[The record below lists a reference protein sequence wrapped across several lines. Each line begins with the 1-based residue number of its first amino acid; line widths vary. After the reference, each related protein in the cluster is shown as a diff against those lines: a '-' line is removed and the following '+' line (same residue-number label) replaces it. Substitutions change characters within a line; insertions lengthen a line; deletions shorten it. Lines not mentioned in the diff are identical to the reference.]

1 MKIGIDIYGGDFAPE
16 ATIDGSIM
24 ALEELLADEQLV
36 LIGNENVIRERCI
49 SKGVDP
55 SRFEIIHTDEWIEM
69 SEHPAKAFTSK
80 PKSSIGLGFGML
92 QKGYLDGFASA
103 GNTGAML
110 VAAMYTIKSIP
121 GVIRPVISASIP
133 NGSDKPTL
141 ILDVGINPDAKPE
154 VLYQYAILGSLYSK
168 YVFHV
173 DAPRV
178 ALLNIGSE
186 EEKGN
191 LVTKAAFQLMRE
203 STEFNFVGNVE
214 GHDLFSADKADVIVC
229 DGFVGNV
236 VIKEAEALYGLLQKF
251 KINHPFF
258 EMMNFENHGGAPILG
273 VNGTAIIG
281 HGVSNDKAIKSMILC
296 VRDIIK
302 SELTQRIKEA
312 FC

>member
-24 ALEELLADEQLV
+24 ALDELLADEQLV

-55 SRFEIIHTDEWIEM
+55 TRFEIVHTDEWIDM
-69 SEHPAKAFTSK
+69 CEHPAKAFSSK
-80 PKSSIGLGFGML
+80 PNSSIALGFGML
-92 QKGYLDGFASA
+92 KKGHLDGFASA
-103 GNTGAML
+103 GSTGAML

-121 GVIRPVISASIP
+121 GVIRPVISAAIP
-133 NGSDKPTL
+133 NGTEKPT
-141 ILDVGINPDAKPE
+141 IMLDVGINPDAKPE
-154 VLYQYAILGSLYSK
+154 VLYQYAVLGSLYSK
-168 YVFHV
+168 YVYHV
-173 DAPRV
+173 DSPRV

-191 LVTKAAFQLMRE
+191 IVTKAAFQLMRD
-203 STEFNFVGNVE
+203 SSEFNFVGNVE
-214 GHDLFSADKADVIVC
+214 GNDLFTAGKADVIVC

-251 KINHPFF
+251 KISHPFF
-258 EMMNFENHGGAPILG
+258 ESMNFENHGGVPILG

-281 HGVSNDKAIKSMILC
+281 HGVSNDKAIKSMVLSM
-296 VRDIIK
+296 RDIVK
-302 SELTQRIKEA
+302 SDLTQRIKEA

>member
-110 VAAMYTIKSIP
+110 VAAMYTIKSIS